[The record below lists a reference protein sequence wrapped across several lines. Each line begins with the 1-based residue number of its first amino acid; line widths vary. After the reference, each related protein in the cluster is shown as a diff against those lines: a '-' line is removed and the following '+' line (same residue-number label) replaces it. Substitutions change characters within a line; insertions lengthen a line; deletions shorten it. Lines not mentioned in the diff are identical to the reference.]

1 MLLESTRV
9 TKMSVD
15 GRDVTT
21 LGDKIEVVSEQH
33 QLARSLAEF
42 LIKVITL
49 GLVSSLLGSQIF
61 LNSTI
66 N

>member
-9 TKMSVD
+9 AKMSVD

-21 LGDKIEVVSEQH
+21 LGNRIEVVSEQH

-49 GLVSSLLGSQIF
+49 GLVSAFLGSHIF
-61 LNSTI
+61 
-66 N
+66 